1 MRFKASGRAALI
13 VAAAMCIGFS
23 APSQAQQATGQTQT
37 ATQQQQ
43 PVALGK
49 PLKLNKYAKHRSR
62 HSRRHATRH
71 SRKHTRAAKR
81 HEDRKVEEAAAEKH
95 DARHDNK
102 AEDTKVNTA
111 EAAKDTDKTNDAGK
125 TTEPGKAAAANPP
138 SPLSASVAN
147 ARAQLLNPTAS
158 GTPAPM
164 LSTRD
169 VPSPTI
175 GLATPASD
183 TASNETPA
191 ASPPSASNVV
201 AADELNEIDRSAGDA
216 KEQAPPAVGAST
228 LANPTLANPTLA
240 MASLNTP
247 DASAGESGSASAS
260 TWAQTSL
267 IGKFFIAFGGLL
279 TLASAARMFIA

>member
-1 MRFKASGRAALI
+1 MRFKASARAALI
-13 VAAAMCIGFS
+13 AAAAMCIGFS

-37 ATQQQQ
+37 ATQQQ

-81 HEDRKVEEAAAEKH
+81 HEDRKVEEAAAKKH
-95 DARHDNK
+95 DATHDTK
-102 AEDTKVNTA
+102 AEDAKINAADVAKTRDAANDASKTA
-111 EAAKDTDKTNDAGK
+111 EAANT
-125 TTEPGKAAAANPP
+125 
-138 SPLSASVAN
+138 SPALNASVAN
-147 ARAQLLNPTAS
+147 ARAQLLSPTAD

-175 GLATPASD
+175 GLTTPSSEATS
-183 TASNETPA
+183 SETPA
-191 ASPPSASNVV
+191 GSPPASHVV

-216 KEQAPPAVGAST
+216 KEQASPAKPAVANAAQA
-228 LANPTLANPTLA
+228 ANPATASPTPANLTLA

-247 DASAGESGSASAS
+247 NAGDGSTSGS

-267 IGKFFIAFGGLL
+267 IGKIFIAFGGLL